1 MHILTHK
8 NWKGSMLLWIK
19 SPRDPQRLV
28 TSPTSLQSLASCKM
42 KSWTFL
48 CINYMWKESY
58 IWQFYCVHFKKD
70 TGPSKN
76 ILSLYQ
82 SSPLPLFQLHVQC
95 TSTQRESGDPLK
107 PKSTLK
113 LLGLHVLRTV
123 NVWKWVG
130 TVLWMLFKLCSH
142 LCEKINQVPWLRC
155 PDSKSWSVIIIRVL
169 IIFFIVGLVV
179 FIFLSHYIFK
189 RIIG

>member
-1 MHILTHK
+1 MAIL
-8 NWKGSMLLWIK
+8 
-19 SPRDPQRLV
+19 
-28 TSPTSLQSLASCKM
+28 
-42 KSWTFL
+42 L
-48 CINYMWKESY
+48 CY
-58 IWQFYCVHFKKD
+58 FKKD